1 MMEQKQQKST
11 INALYI
17 FLVISTVLSFVP
29 YISAQIMAFALV
41 FVTLTAAYIYRGKDA
56 EGGLLHNH
64 MTYMIGTIW
73 IGGGFLLL
81 GFIALG
87 LALYARGDHSVVYE
101 AMQAAQSGII
111 ANQDDMQRLTL
122 SYITANKD
130 LIIMSSFVFLGPPM
144 LYFIYRVA
152 NGYGRAMKGYRIA
165 KPKSWL

>member
-1 MMEQKQQKST
+1 MEQKQQKNA

-17 FLVISTVLSFVP
+17 FLVVSTILSFMP

-41 FVTLTAAYIYRGKDA
+41 FVTLGAAYFYRGKDT
-56 EGGLLHNH
+56 EDGLLHNH

-87 LALYARGDHSVVYE
+87 LDLYLRGDHSVVYD
-101 AMQAAQSGII
+101 AMQTAQSGTI
-111 ANQDDMQRLTL
+111 ASEEDMQRLTL

-130 LIIMSSFVFLGPPM
+130 LLVTSSLVFLGPPM

-152 NGYGRAMKGYRIA
+152 NGYARAMKGYRIA